1 MPNAPTLLGTVRDVK
16 GATIRVAMEDSTVSG
31 LVFIDGHGYRI
42 GQIGSFVKI
51 PLGYHE
57 LFGIVSQVGAGSV
70 PENIAEEQ
78 PFGDRW
84 MTVQLVGESI
94 GGGEFRRGLSQH
106 PTIEDK
112 VHIVVEDDL
121 ERIYGHASAVNFV
134 EIGALASAES
144 IPALVNMD
152 QLVTRHSAVV
162 GTTGSG
168 KSTTVASLI
177 ASMTNKAQYP
187 SARVVII
194 DIHGE
199 YAAALK
205 DRAAVFRVNP
215 DPKREERHL
224 CLPYWAMSFD
234 EFLGVCLGDVD
245 DKSIG
250 SLVEKISDLKLASL
264 EKYSK
269 EGVNK
274 DNFTV
279 DSPVPFSIHDFWF
292 SLYVELF
299 STHTVPGTG
308 QSLETIAYAVDEKNV
323 PIDLGD
329 PSVARPPRFQPQK
342 SGDIYLSQLG
352 GNLNIRRHVEDLG
365 TRLRDP
371 RYGFL
376 FRPGPWRSEPDG
388 ATEKDLDSLIEEW
401 LGNDNPITILDLSG
415 APPVIRIQVVGILVR
430 IMYDALFWSRNL
442 PEGGRHRPLLLVL
455 EEAHAYLNAG
465 NASLATDAI
474 RRVVREGRKY
484 GIGAMVVS
492 QRPSEVDPT
501 ILSQCGTI
509 FALRLANA
517 TDRGHVRSIVTDN
530 LEGLLDMLPILRTG
544 EAIIV
549 GESVRL
555 PVRTIIPP
563 PAKNRRPDSSDPLVV
578 AEKGM
583 SGGWTAPAQKE
594 KYDAVITAWRSQ
606 NVESP
611 DLKKDVIMERTP
623 VDSSNVASIGYDAE
637 TQTLEVEFQN
647 GSVYQYFDVP
657 EHVFDGFMQAPSKG
671 QYLHQNIRD
680 VYRYARM

>member
-1 MPNAPTLLGTVRDVK
+1 MNNTPTLLGTVKDVK
-16 GATIRVAMEDSTVSG
+16 GATIRVAMEESTVSG

-57 LFGIVSQVGAGSV
+57 LFGLVSQVGAGSV
-70 PENIAEEQ
+70 PENIAEKQ

-84 MTVQLVGESI
+84 MTVQLVGESV

-112 VHIVVEDDL
+112 VHIVIEKDL
-121 ERIYGHASAVNFV
+121 ERIYGNAGAVNFV
-134 EIGALASAES
+134 QIGHLASAES
-144 IPALVNMD
+144 IPALINID
-152 QLVTRHSAVV
+152 QIVTRHSAVV

-168 KSTTVASLI
+168 KSTTVASLL
-177 ASMTNKAQYP
+177 ASMTDTNRYP

-194 DIHGE
+194 DVHGE

-215 DPKREERHL
+215 DPKRQEKHL

-234 EFLGVCLGDVD
+234 EFLSLCLGDVD

-250 SLVEKISDLKLASL
+250 ALVERISDLKLASL
-264 EKYSK
+264 AEHPK
-269 EGVNK
+269 EGVDK
-274 DNFTV
+274 DGFTV
-279 DSPVPFSIHDFWF
+279 DSPVPFSIHEFWF
-292 SLYVELF
+292 NLYVELF
-299 STHTVPGTG
+299 STHTVQGTG
-308 QSLETIAYAVDEKNV
+308 QSWDTIAYLLDEEGQPVDK
-323 PIDLGD
+323 GD
-329 PSVARPPRFQPQK
+329 AITARPPRFQPQRP
-342 SGDIYLSQLG
+342 GNIFLSQLG
-352 GNLNIRRHVEDLG
+352 GNLNIRRHIEDLG

-376 FRPGPWRSEPDG
+376 FRPGPWTSAPDG
-388 ATEKDLDSLIEEW
+388 ATVKDLDALIEEW
-401 LGNDNPITILDLSG
+401 LGNDSPITILDLSG
-415 APPVIRIQVVGILVR
+415 TPPSIMIQVVGILVR

-465 NASLATDAI
+465 NAGSATDAI

-492 QRPSEVDPT
+492 QRPSEIDPT

-517 TDRGHVRSIVTDN
+517 IDRGHIRSIVSDN

-563 PAKNRRPDSSDPLVV
+563 PAKNRMPDSSDPLVV
-578 AEKGM
+578 PEKGM
-583 SGGWTAPAQKE
+583 PGGWTATAHKE
-594 KYDAVITAWRSQ
+594 KYDAVIAAWRRQ

-611 DLKKDVIMERTP
+611 ELRKDINMERIP
-623 VDSSNVASIGYDAE
+623 VESSNVASIGYDSD
-637 TQTLEVEFQN
+637 TSTLEVEFQS

-657 EHVFDGFMQAPSKG
+657 EHVFDGFVQAPSKG
-671 QYLHQNIRD
+671 QYLNHEIRD
-680 VYRYARM
+680 AYRYARM